1 MPATSYIGSDG
12 FEHNVSPDSPL
23 PVNGTQVATAV
34 SFTRPADTTAY
45 AALDVVSNSTS
56 APSLLVFSNAAR
68 NLGGSGL
75 ILSARHMK
83 NSTTT
88 AGASYRLMLYG
99 HNVVTPINDNS
110 PFTMLYANRTTRIG
124 YIDFTH
130 SAGGT
135 GSDSTSALSTFIN
148 LPFVCNA
155 AHTSLWGIL
164 TVTSAYTPTSA
175 EQHYI
180 QLSVVQN

>member
-1 MPATSYIGSDG
+1 
-12 FEHNVSPDSPL
+12 
-23 PVNGTQVATAV
+23 
-34 SFTRPADTTAY
+34 
-45 AALDVVSNSTS
+45 
-56 APSLLVFSNAAR
+56 
-68 NLGGSGL
+68 
-75 ILSARHMK
+75 
-83 NSTTT
+83 
-88 AGASYRLMLYG
+88 MLYQY
-99 HNVVTPINDNS
+99 NVVTPINDNS

-130 SAGGT
+130 AAGGT

-155 AHTSLWGIL
+155 AHSSLWGIL

>member
-1 MPATSYIGSDG
+1 
-12 FEHNVSPDSPL
+12 
-23 PVNGTQVATAV
+23 
-34 SFTRPADTTAY
+34 
-45 AALDVVSNSTS
+45 
-56 APSLLVFSNAAR
+56 
-68 NLGGSGL
+68 
-75 ILSARHMK
+75 MK

-88 AGASYRLMLYG
+88 AGASYRLILYS
-99 HNVVTPINDNS
+99 HNIVTPINDNS
-110 PFTMLYANRTTRIG
+110 PFPMLFANRATRVG

-135 GSDSTSALSTFIN
+135 GSDSTSALSTFVN

-180 QLSVVQN
+180 DLSIVQN

>member
-12 FEHNVSPDSPL
+12 FERNVSPASPL
-23 PVNGTQVATAV
+23 PVNGTQVTTAV
-34 SFTRPADTTAY
+34 GFTRPADTTAY
-45 AALDVVSNSTS
+45 AAQDVVSNSTS
-56 APSLLVFSNAAR
+56 APALLVFSNAAR
-68 NLGGSGL
+68 ALGGSGL

-88 AGASYRLMLYG
+88 AGASYRLMLYS
-99 HNVVTPINDNS
+99 HNIVTPINDNAQ
-110 PFTMLYANRTTRIG
+110 FTMLFANRATRIG
-124 YIDFTH
+124 FIDFTH
-130 SAGGT
+130 LAGGT
-135 GSDSTSALSTFIN
+135 GSDATGALSTFLN

-155 AHTSLWGIL
+155 AHSSLWGIL

-180 QLSVVQN
+180 ELSIVQN